1 MKKYTVTITES
12 DIRSEI
18 EAAVSELEQ
27 DRQIAFPHSE
37 ARSEFIEDCVRSE
50 IDRIELYDTCL
61 FFKARASTYSVGQR
75 NWCNPWHC
83 WTTAA

>member
-50 IDRIELYDTCL
+50 IDRIELYDSDPFRQKDYAL
-61 FFKARASTYSVGQR
+61 GVLDMAELYGYLL
-75 NWCNPWHC
+75 
-83 WTTAA
+83 